1 MGTTGIARRRHM
13 ARERRR
19 HRDRDGRADDR
30 GQDLH
35 AQILELLL
43 EKVRDDPYPS
53 TTHLDLI
60 EQMLRDDETE
70 QYASILIE
78 KVSDETYPSLDH
90 LRRLKNY
97 A

>member
-1 MGTTGIARRRHM
+1 M

-19 HRDRDGRADDR
+19 NRDRADDG

-60 EQMLRDDETE
+60 EQILRDDETE
-70 QYASILIE
+70 QYTSILID
-78 KVSDETYPSLDH
+78 KVSDESYPSLDH
-90 LRRLKNY
+90 LRRLQNF

>member
-1 MGTTGIARRRHM
+1 M

-19 HRDRDGRADDR
+19 DRDRGDR

-35 AQILELLL
+35 AQILEVLL
-43 EKVRDDPYPS
+43 EKVRNDPYPS

-60 EQMLRDDETE
+60 EQILHDDEVE
-70 QYASILIE
+70 QYTSVLID

-90 LRRLKNY
+90 LRRLQNF

>member
-1 MGTTGIARRRHM
+1 M

-19 HRDRDGRADDR
+19 DRDRDDDR

-35 AQILELLL
+35 AQILEILL
-43 EKVRDDPYPS
+43 EKVRNDPYPS

-60 EQMLRDDETE
+60 EQILRDDETDE
-70 QYASILIE
+70 YTRILM
-78 KVSDETYPSLDH
+78 KRVSGETYPSLDV
-90 LRRLKNY
+90 LRRLQNF

>member
-1 MGTTGIARRRHM
+1 M

-19 HRDRDGRADDR
+19 DRDRDDDR

-35 AQILELLL
+35 AQILEILL
-43 EKVRDDPYPS
+43 EKVRNDPYPS

-60 EQMLRDDETE
+60 EQIMRDDEADEYTR
-70 QYASILIE
+70 ILM
-78 KVSDETYPSLDH
+78 KRVSGETYPSLDV
-90 LRRLKNY
+90 LRRLQNF